1 MLHTDQSVIR
11 RIVLN
16 SGTSFFW
23 GMKRLSSEQKRAMF
37 ALYAFCRKIDDV
49 ADDQKT
55 SKDTKL
61 EQISVWEKKINCI
74 FSNKKISDPISRE
87 ILLAAKKFNLK
98 KKDLK
103 SLIEGMKMDIKNNI
117 QFPSR
122 KQFELYCDRVAVAVG
137 NLSISIFGV
146 NSDIGK
152 KYAHCLGRAF
162 QFTNIARDFAE
173 DLRILRCYIPK
184 DILRRNRVPE
194 KMKTLLNSPELHQV
208 LQDLLEEA
216 EQYFLEAEKVSYKL
230 DKEKIKASETMKL
243 FYKTIHNKMYKKKFN
258 YRKKIKLNIFEKIII
273 FFKILF

>member
-1 MLHTDQSVIR
+1 M
-11 RIVLN
+11 
-16 SGTSFFW
+16 
-23 GMKRLSSEQKRAMF
+23 
-37 ALYAFCRKIDDV
+37 
-49 ADDQKT
+49 
-55 SKDTKL
+55 
-61 EQISVWEKKINCI
+61 
-74 FSNKKISDPISRE
+74 
-87 ILLAAKKFNLK
+87 
-98 KKDLK
+98 
-103 SLIEGMKMDIKNNI
+103 
-117 QFPSR
+117 
-122 KQFELYCDRVAVAVG
+122 
-137 NLSISIFGV
+137 

-184 DILRRNRVPE
+184 DILRRNKVPE
-194 KMKTLLNSPELHQV
+194 KMKTLLNSPKLHQV

-216 EQYFLEAEKVSYKL
+216 EQYFLEAEKMSYKL